1 MFQFRPFPSYAYLIQ
16 RTMLKYCL
24 SGFPHSEIHGYNGY
38 LLLPV
43 AYRSLSR
50 PSSAPDA
57 KAFPLRSFQ
66 LDLSNHLLILK
77 VELCRQFNRIFE
89 IVIVTHLYDVPQL
102 NKTKNTFFCSF
113 KQKTSLLPCL
123 SLLHYIV
130 QFSRFDLPT
139 AFAARFEDL
148 SYARSSNPTTNVTGM
163 VGPSGLEPPTLR
175 LSVVRSSQLSYGPVC
190 RHKLHIPRRTVY
202 STSRSFRC
210 VSSSS
215 QTRFAGL
222 CSDVG
227 RLAIILFFRFPQK
240 RMLLWDGGDS
250 RDRTGDLLLARQA
263 LSQLSYIPKLSS
275 LPADFIAC
283 AL

>member
-1 MFQFRPFPSYAYLIQ
+1 MFQFRRFPSYAYLIQ

-102 NKTKNTFFCSF
+102 KLKIRSF
-113 KQKTSLLPCL
+113 KLSFKRPLCCL
-123 SLLHYIV
+123 AFHHILHCSVFKV
-130 QFSRFDLPT
+130 QFPVALETRSKRTTSCPLPSIFNSILVEIVGIEPAT
-139 AFAARFEDL
+139 SCLQGR
-148 SYARSSNPTTNVTGM
+148 RS
-163 VGPSGLEPPTLR
+163 PS
-175 LSVVRSSQLSYGPVC
+175 
-190 RHKLHIPRRTVY
+190 
-202 STSRSFRC
+202 
-210 VSSSS
+210 
-215 QTRFAGL
+215 
-222 CSDVG
+222 
-227 RLAIILFFRFPQK
+227 
-240 RMLLWDGGDS
+240 
-250 RDRTGDLLLARQA
+250 
-263 LSQLSYIPKLSS
+263 
-275 LPADFIAC
+275 
-283 AL
+283 